1 MRDDAPTPR
10 YGRLDYAPLVALLL
24 FWATS
29 GLLGALTIA
38 GQGGGLR
45 HLALGVVTL
54 PALVG
59 IARAALRI
67 RRVRRG

>member
-1 MRDDAPTPR
+1 MRENASTSQYR
-10 YGRLDYAPLVALLL
+10 RLDYAPAVALLL

-45 HLALGVVTL
+45 HLALGGVTL
-54 PALVG
+54 PALG
-59 IARAALRI
+59 WIAQAALRI
-67 RRVRRG
+67 RRARRG